1 DFYWIVP
8 AGSPTAEP
16 IVTTPVAVVP
26 GASFTSAFTVT
37 VEGDTAFGQP
47 RDLHDGQ
54 TVTWASLRGGGAW
67 VLTLQTPAV
76 VAGVRLTA
84 HRDGQQ
90 DSPLLGVD
98 LSSDGAIWTPVFA
111 AGGACGETAG
121 CLALAQNVAVDI
133 GFAPSPAQYVRLRG
147 GARFALAEVELAVLP

>member
-1 DFYWIVP
+1 
-8 AGSPTAEP
+8 
-16 IVTTPVAVVP
+16 VAVVP

-37 VEGDTAFGQP
+37 VEGDTPFGQP
-47 RDLHDGQ
+47 RDLRDGQ
-54 TVTWASLRGGGAW
+54 IVTWASLRGGGGAW
-67 VLTLQTPAV
+67 VLKLGAPAV

-111 AGGACGETAG
+111 AAGTCSETAG
-121 CLALAQNVAVDI
+121 CLALAQNVPVDI

-147 GARFALAEVELAVLP
+147 GARFALAEAQLAVLP